1 MQCFDATRNSAPFD
15 QDELRQTFGC
25 FATGVTVVTTL
36 GTDGLPVG
44 LVVISFSSVSLDP
57 PQILWSIG
65 LAAPSRPA
73 FTSHTAFAVNIMPV
87 EAKDE
92 TMQFA
97 RPSDDKFSGVS
108 WEAGF
113 HGVPV
118 LKSAIA
124 TLECETARRIESG
137 DHEIYI
143 GDVRAI
149 SRTDGIPLIFHR
161 GRFADLGQVI

>member
-1 MQCFDATRNSAPFD
+1 
-15 QDELRQTFGC
+15 
-25 FATGVTVVTTL
+25 
-36 GTDGLPVG
+36 
-44 LVVISFSSVSLDP
+44 
-57 PQILWSIG
+57 
-65 LAAPSRPA
+65 
-73 FTSHTAFAVNIMPV
+73 
-87 EAKDE
+87 
-92 TMQFA
+92 MQFA